1 MRRNSLAMA
10 LIALV
15 ASVASAQAAPRA
27 VVAAKPRAVVELF
40 TSPFCGSCPPADAL
54 FVELARN
61 PDLITLVMPVNSWDR
76 PGRKDALAK
85 PSFTERQAG
94 YAEAANT
101 DVLYTPQAM
110 INGTADASGAD
121 QDEIGEAIAQTSGA
135 LSVPIKAV
143 AKGGEITVTVGAA
156 KGTRAAEATITVLPF
171 IAKRSIPLRG
181 GETLTYANLVRDI
194 VPVGRWSGTAGAADA
209 AAGAAR
215 AMRRHRRAVAGGHA
229 GAARRNHRR
238 HPHLPA
244 LRQLL
249 TRLMTI
255 VTRAAMDISSGVRH

>member
-1 MRRNSLAMA
+1 MRWHSIAMA

-15 ASVASAQAAPRA
+15 ASLASAHAAPRAVVAARPRA

-101 DVLYTPQAM
+101 DVLYTPQAV
-110 INGTADASGAD
+110 INGAAEASGAD
-121 QDEIGEAIAQTSGA
+121 QGEIDEAIAQTSGA

-171 IAKRSIPLRG
+171 VARRSIPLRG

-194 VPVGRWSGTAGAADA
+194 VPVGRWSGKPVRQTLTLAQFAQCDGVVVLLQAGTPEQP
-209 AAGAAR
+209 GAII
-215 AMRRHRRAVAGGHA
+215 
-229 GAARRNHRR
+229 GATRIS
-238 HPHLPA
+238 
-244 LRQLL
+244 LR
-249 TRLMTI
+249 
-255 VTRAAMDISSGVRH
+255 SGNS

>member
-1 MRRNSLAMA
+1 MRPNSLAMA

-15 ASVASAQAAPRA
+15 AHAASAQAA
-27 VVAAKPRAVVELF
+27 PRAVVELF

-54 FVELARN
+54 FVDLARN
-61 PDLITLVMPVNSWDR
+61 PDLITLVMPVDSWDR
-76 PGRKDALAK
+76 PGHRDALAK

-101 DVLYTPQAM
+101 DVLYTPQAV
-110 INGTADASGAD
+110 INGTAEATGSD
-121 QDEIGEAIAQTSGA
+121 QGEINDAIAQTSGA

-143 AKGGEITVTVGAA
+143 VKGGEITVTVGGAA

-194 VPVGRWSGTAGAADA
+194 VPAGRWSGKPVRQTLPLAQLAQCDGVVVLLQAGTPEQP
-209 AAGAAR
+209 GAII
-215 AMRRHRRAVAGGHA
+215 
-229 GAARRNHRR
+229 GATRIF
-238 HPHLPA
+238 
-244 LRQLL
+244 LR
-249 TRLMTI
+249 
-255 VTRAAMDISSGVRH
+255 SGNS